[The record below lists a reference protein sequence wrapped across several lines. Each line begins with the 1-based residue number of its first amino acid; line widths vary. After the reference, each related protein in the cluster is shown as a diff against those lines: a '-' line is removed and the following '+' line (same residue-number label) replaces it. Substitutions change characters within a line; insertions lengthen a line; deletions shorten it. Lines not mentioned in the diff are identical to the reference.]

1 MKKSKVISL
10 VIVAGLMASCSSH
23 NEDYSYKGRLHIRGD
38 SISDYTRTN
47 AYYGGGWFYHFY
59 PYGFY
64 SFGHGYYH
72 GGYDSPGFSS
82 RASNGISRGGFGS
95 SGIRVGG

>member
-1 MKKSKVISL
+1 MKKSKVIRL

-23 NEDYSYKGRLHIRGD
+23 DDYSYKGRLHIRGD
-38 SISDYTRTN
+38 SLSDYSRTTG
-47 AYYGGGWFYHFY
+47 YYGGGGFYHFY

-64 SFGHGYYH
+64 YFGRGYYH
-72 GGYDSPGFSS
+72 GGYDSPGFSG
-82 RASNGISRGGFGS
+82 RASNGITRGGFGS